1 MNFEV
6 IDGLDVFNQVPNW
19 RLHMAHLSLAP
30 DYSDQVLDVAVKGV
44 KTRVRKRFEKAS
56 WEDEPTL
63 CALREA
69 LGPDQPATSER
80 LAREILDGG
89 EFPRAKHPGVEFRDL
104 LALRTMLPW
113 SVMDARQVLFPMQ
126 YRLGKA
132 GETGEQRGE
141 EVALEGLPVLA
152 DGRGVVASPCCC
164 HDLARMTDDAQEVIL
179 VCYTPMSI
187 AQAFTARTE
196 LGRLMWMT
204 WVFKFECEKAFKPP
218 Q

>member
-6 IDGLDVFNQVPNW
+6 IDGLDVFNRVPNW

-30 DYSDQVLDVAVKGV
+30 DYSEQVLDVAIKGA
-44 KTRVRKRFEKAS
+44 KTRVRKRFEKTP

-69 LGPDQPATSER
+69 LGPDQQCTSEC

-89 EFPRAKHPGVEFRDL
+89 EFPRAAHPGVEFRDL

-113 SVMDARQVLFPMQ
+113 SVMEARQVLFPMQ
-126 YRLGKA
+126 YRLGEA
-132 GETGEQRGE
+132 GETGEQRGQ
-141 EVALEGLPVLA
+141 EVDLEGLPVLA
-152 DGRGVVASPCCC
+152 DGRGVVASPCCS
-164 HDLARMTDDAQEVIL
+164 HDAARLTDDAQEVVL
-179 VCYTPMSI
+179 VAYTPMSI
-187 AQAFTARTE
+187 AQEFTARTE

-204 WVFKFECEKAFKPP
+204 WVFRFESEKAFKPP
-218 Q
+218 R